1 MEQAKPVKNPALKK
15 AIKDAR
21 KEPNEENSVRLLNEV
36 VKARL
41 LIPVSMDKD
50 PEYDEKLKEVVLE
63 KDTRISFELIKAK
76 NGELYYP
83 VFTDGE
89 EMLKCDIE
97 KDQHSMIVNFDDL
110 AAILLMPQSGI
121 AGFSINPM
129 SDNLCFRTEMVAAMK
144 RDMEKERKE
153 RAESE
158 ECDNNDVAC
167 IRSLCPVSNSHRLY
181 IGSLGE
187 RGGIHNREGIRS
199 R

>member
-1 MEQAKPVKNPALKK
+1 MEQAKPVKNPDLKK

-144 RDMEKERKE
+144 RDMEKERKG
-153 RAESE
+153 A
-158 ECDNNDVAC
+158 
-167 IRSLCPVSNSHRLY
+167 
-181 IGSLGE
+181 
-187 RGGIHNREGIRS
+187 GGK
-199 R
+199 

>member
-1 MEQAKPVKNPALKK
+1 
-15 AIKDAR
+15 
-21 KEPNEENSVRLLNEV
+21 
-36 VKARL
+36 
-41 LIPVSMDKD
+41 MDKD
-50 PEYDEKLKEVVLE
+50 TEYDEKLKEVVLE

-144 RDMEKERKE
+144 RDMEKERKG
-153 RAESE
+153 A
-158 ECDNNDVAC
+158 
-167 IRSLCPVSNSHRLY
+167 
-181 IGSLGE
+181 
-187 RGGIHNREGIRS
+187 GGK
-199 R
+199 

>member
-15 AIKDAR
+15 AIEDAR

-50 PEYDEKLKEVVLE
+50 PEYDEKLQEVVLE

-89 EMLKCDIE
+89 EMIKCDIE

-129 SDNLCFRTEMVAAMK
+129 SDNLCFKKEMVAAMK
-144 RDMEKERKE
+144 RDMEQEKKKEGADGK
-153 RAESE
+153 
-158 ECDNNDVAC
+158 
-167 IRSLCPVSNSHRLY
+167 
-181 IGSLGE
+181 
-187 RGGIHNREGIRS
+187 
-199 R
+199 